1 MYLGYISLCCI
12 SQFYILFYVEA
23 ESIQKTFLGCGTSSC
38 TESMLYTLS
47 FFYSKHRLD
56 ISPIFCP
63 KNRNSEFVFNLKEK
77 FKTTKETLSFLDKI
91 ELKLGSG
98 TIVELF

>member
-1 MYLGYISLCCI
+1 MEPQGYT
-12 SQFYILFYVEA
+12 FYI
-23 ESIQKTFLGCGTSSC
+23 
-38 TESMLYTLS
+38 

-98 TIVELF
+98 TIVEIV